1 MTSPIFFDAS
11 GKRRRLVGR
20 IVGLLLG
27 LALIG
32 ALVFAATLVAV
43 PTEKPLVLGR
53 ERQQPLPFLSHVNRL
68 RGQFPR
74 LKPTGARGQPVRIGF
89 YVPWDPDSAAS
100 LDRNYNALDWVIA
113 ADAQV
118 ELPSGKLNFTDDAK
132 IKSINH
138 SHTNPP
144 FFLLMVQNIAHE
156 KWDGEGMARLLAD
169 RRKSEALIDQ
179 TIAAVKTLGWNGA
192 CFDIENMPSSALP
205 AYEAMLSRAHDKFAR
220 AGIALTMTVPA
231 GEPDWKLDRFAAAVD
246 DVIFMDYDDHW
257 QGGTPG
263 PIASQAWFN
272 EQLAIAR
279 RDIPA
284 TKLIV
289 AIGSYGYDWHDGTAD
304 AMTIAEAWQEARDSE
319 AMPTFDPVS
328 GNSGFAFEETNE
340 SGTHN
345 HTVWMMDAATNWNQL
360 VQLQGIKG
368 VALWRL
374 GSEDPH
380 FWEALAA
387 SRNGK
392 RPALETIPASD
403 GTDIEG
409 SGEILRVEAEPRG
422 GSRDIVWGANGTIAN
437 ETYKVLPSPY
447 VVRRTGA
454 ENPKKIAL
462 TFDDGPDP
470 AYTPKLLD
478 ILEAKKA
485 PAAFFVIGEN
495 VLEHPGIV
503 RRIAADGFELGNHS
517 FTHPNLAQ
525 ETDLGTRLELNAT
538 QRLIESYT
546 GRSMRLFRA
555 PYFGDAEPSTSDEL
569 RPALLAQQRGYTI
582 VGLHVDPGDWK
593 TPGADQI
600 AQKTIA
606 QIEAGTEAHSA
617 NIVLLHDGGGN
628 REQTVAAL
636 PQIIDGLRARGY
648 ELVSVAELAGLSHDA
663 VMPVI
668 TGSDK
673 AAVDADVG
681 IFLGL
686 GAIGYG
692 IRWLFFFAIALGIA
706 RAVFMTTLALLDR
719 KANKAQFTDAAQ
731 PPVSVIIPAYNEEA
745 VIVSSIQTVLASDY
759 PALEIIVADDGSKD
773 ATSAR
778 VAEHFGKDPRVRLL
792 TMTNGGKASAIN
804 RALGHASG
812 EIIISLDADTQFLTD
827 TISKLVRWFVDPK
840 IGAVAGNARVG
851 NQVNLATR
859 WQAIEYVTAQ
869 NVERRALDSLRA
881 ITVVPGAVGAWRRAA
896 LDAVGGYPED
906 TLAEDQDLTI
916 AIQERGWRVAY
927 DVEAVALTEAP
938 ETFKALGKQ
947 RFRWSFGTLQC
958 RWKHRGVLRRGRPR
972 GLAWFGM
979 PQAWLFQI
987 VFAAISPVI
996 DLALAVSIIMTGVRV
1011 FQHGWAQTQS
1021 DVLRMLVY
1029 WIVFVGIDLLA
1040 GWIAYRLE
1048 PVRQRFP
1055 GFLMVMQRFYYR
1067 QLMYGIVLRSIAAAL
1082 RGRHVGWGKLERTG
1096 SVSGAG

>member
-11 GKRRRLVGR
+11 GRRRRLVGR
-20 IVGLLLG
+20 IVALLLG
-27 LALIG
+27 LVLIG
-32 ALVFAATLVAV
+32 AIGFAATLVAV
-43 PTEKPLVLGR
+43 PTEKPLTLGR

-68 RGQFPR
+68 RKQFPR
-74 LKPTGARGQPVRIGF
+74 LRPNGARGAPVRIGF

-100 LDRNYNALDWVIA
+100 LDRNYDTLDWVIA
-113 ADAQV
+113 ANAQI
-118 ELPSGKLNFTDDAK
+118 ELPSGKLNYTDDAK
-132 IKSINH
+132 IRNINH
-138 SHTNPP
+138 SHTDPP
-144 FFLLMVQNIAHE
+144 FYLLMVQNIAHE
-156 KWDGEGMARLLAD
+156 QWDGEGMARLLAD
-169 RRKSEALIDQ
+169 RRKSDALIDQ
-179 TIAAVKTLGWNGA
+179 TIAAVNSLGWNGA

-205 AYEAMLSRAHDKFAR
+205 AYEAMLVRAHDKFAR
-220 AGIALTMTVPA
+220 AGLALTMTVPA
-231 GEPDWKLDRFAAAVD
+231 GEPDWKLGRFAAAVD

-257 QGGTPG
+257 QGGTAG
-263 PIASQAWFN
+263 PIASQAWFD

-284 TKLIV
+284 DKLII

-304 AMTIAEAWQEARDSE
+304 AMTIAEAWQEARDSD
-319 AMPTFDPVS
+319 AMPVFDSVS
-328 GNSGFAFEETNE
+328 GNSGFAFEDTNE
-340 SGTHN
+340 SGTHK

-368 VALWRL
+368 LALWRL

-380 FWEALAA
+380 FWDALAA

-392 RPALETIPASD
+392 RPALEAIPASP

-409 SGEILRVEAEPRG
+409 NGEILRVVAEPTG
-422 GSRDIVWGANGTIAN
+422 GLREIVWGANGTIAN

-447 VVRRTGA
+447 VVRRTGGGDA
-454 ENPKKIAL
+454 KKIAL

-470 AYTPKLLD
+470 SYTPKMLD
-478 ILEAKKA
+478 ILEAKRA

-495 VLEHPGIV
+495 VLEHPGLV

-525 ETDLGTRLELNAT
+525 VTDLGTRLELNAT

-555 PYFGDAEPSTSDEL
+555 PYFGDAEPSTADEL

-593 TPGADQI
+593 TPGAAQI
-600 AQKTIA
+600 AQSTIA
-606 QIEAGTEAHSA
+606 QIEAGTAEHSA

-636 PQIIDGLRARGY
+636 PLIIDGLRAKGY
-648 ELVSVAELAGLSHDA
+648 QLVSVAELAGLSHDA
-663 VMPVI
+663 VMPPI
-668 TGSDK
+668 TGTDK

-686 GAIGYG
+686 GALGYA

-706 RAVFMTTLALLDR
+706 RAVFMTALALMDR
-719 KANKAQFTDAAQ
+719 RANKAHFADAPQ

-745 VIVSSIQTVLASDY
+745 VIVTSIQTVLASDY

-773 ATSAR
+773 ATSAL
-778 VAEHFGKDPRVRLL
+778 VVEHFGKDPRVRLL

-804 RALGHASG
+804 RALEHAGG
-812 EIIISLDADTQFLTD
+812 EIIISLDADTQFQTD

-916 AIQERGWRVAY
+916 AIQKQGWRVAY
-927 DVEAVALTEAP
+927 DVEAIALTEAP
-938 ETFKALGKQ
+938 ESFKALGKQ

-958 RWKHRGVLRRGRPR
+958 LWKHRSVLREGRPR

-979 PQAWLFQI
+979 PQAWMFQI

-996 DLALAVSIIMTGVRV
+996 DLALALSIVMTGVRV

-1096 SVSGAG
+1096 SVSGAA